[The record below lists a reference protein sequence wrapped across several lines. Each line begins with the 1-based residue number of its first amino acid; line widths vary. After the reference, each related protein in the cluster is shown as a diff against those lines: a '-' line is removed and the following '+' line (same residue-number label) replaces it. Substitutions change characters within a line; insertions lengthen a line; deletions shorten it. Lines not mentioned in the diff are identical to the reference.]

1 LAAATIKAAAFFH
14 GRCRLGTSMAMQMY
28 IITFKGGFSQE
39 ASRDVQRHVRR
50 LGGFILMV
58 TPNGPIVAID
68 DSRAAAVGSH
78 PAIAFVG
85 GVTLN
90 QRGRAAQ
97 ELQRIFAENL
107 SKQIT
112 ISGANPEP
120 QKR

>member
-1 LAAATIKAAAFFH
+1 
-14 GRCRLGTSMAMQMY
+14 MAMQMY
-28 IITFKGGFSQE
+28 ILTFKGGFSQD

-68 DSRAAAVGSH
+68 DSQAAAVSQH
-78 PAIAFVG
+78 PAAAFMG
-85 GVTLN
+85 GVTFN
-90 QRGRAAQ
+90 PRGHAAQ

-112 ISGANPEP
+112 LSAPGSPEP
-120 QKR
+120 EKTPRRIP